1 MTAPAP
7 APRVFENLQIS
18 ADHAGA
24 FSLDVPAHHAVSV
37 VAEEDSGIEILGSY
51 ALGLSHPPR
60 GRALVF
66 GEEIGGMPRRAAL
79 AFRRRVGYLP
89 AGDGLLQNLSLRDNI
104 GLPLRFGSDL
114 SDRDIDG
121 RLNVMLTATRLSRA
135 AELRPAAAN
144 EELRRRAAF
153 ARALAF
159 DPGLVLLDRPFD
171 GLTNRASA
179 ELLELARG
187 GESSEGSRR
196 TVFITGQDLPAI
208 LLNRIEIRYRF
219 AGGELQRED

>member
-1 MTAPAP
+1 MSAATP
-7 APRVFENLQIS
+7 LQFREVQLTETS
-18 ADHAGA
+18 STTVT
-24 FSLDVPAHHAVSV
+24 FDVAAHRTVSIV
-37 VAEEDSGIEILGSY
+37 GEEDSGVERLVSY
-51 ALGLSHPPR
+51 ALALNRPPR
-60 GRALVF
+60 GQVLVY

-121 RLNVMLTATRLSRA
+121 RLNVMLTAVRLSRVA
-135 AELRPAAAN
+135 DLRPARAN

-159 DPGLVLLDRPFD
+159 DPELVLLDRPFD

-187 GESSEGSRR
+187 GESSEGGRR
-196 TVFITGQDLPAI
+196 AVLITGQDLPAI
-208 LLNRIEIRYRF
+208 LLNRIEVRYRLLN
-219 AGGELQRED
+219 GELMREN